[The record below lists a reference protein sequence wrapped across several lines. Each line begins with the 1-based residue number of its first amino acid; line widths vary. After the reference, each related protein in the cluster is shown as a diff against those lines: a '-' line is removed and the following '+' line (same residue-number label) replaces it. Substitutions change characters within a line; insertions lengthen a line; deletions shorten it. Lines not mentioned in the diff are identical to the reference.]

1 MGTGTVKKKNTN
13 HTEETGI
20 RVVRRRILQEDPQ
33 GDRLSSA
40 SFWWMT
46 GLCFLSASS
55 SLYAVYKSIFYYIC
69 KMARL
74 SGDAC
79 VLCSLYIIL

>member
-1 MGTGTVKKKNTN
+1 MGTGTVKKKKTN

-33 GDRLSSA
+33 TFFCIFLVDDGTVLSKYS
-40 SFWWMT
+40 
-46 GLCFLSASS
+46 G

>member
-40 SFWWMT
+40 SF
-46 GLCFLSASS
+46 SS

>member
-1 MGTGTVKKKNTN
+1 MGTGTVKKKKTN

-33 GDRLSSA
+33 GVLVDDGTVLSKYS
-40 SFWWMT
+40 
-46 GLCFLSASS
+46 G

>member
-33 GDRLSSA
+33 GDRRVCETFSVNS
-40 SFWWMT
+40 
-46 GLCFLSASS
+46 
-55 SLYAVYKSIFYYIC
+55 
-69 KMARL
+69 
-74 SGDAC
+74 
-79 VLCSLYIIL
+79 